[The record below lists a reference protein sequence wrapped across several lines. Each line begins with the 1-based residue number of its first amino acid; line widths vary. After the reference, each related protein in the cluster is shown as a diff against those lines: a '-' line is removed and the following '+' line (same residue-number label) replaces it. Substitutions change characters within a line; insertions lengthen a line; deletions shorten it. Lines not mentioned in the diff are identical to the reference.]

1 MFDLDRSTGIYREE
15 VNLKTAIMSFIN
27 AVLRCGPGK
36 VVVQNMQNHLI
47 SNYCGSVRSKGS
59 LV

>member
-36 VVVQNMQNHLI
+36 VGYSPTTRRLFEPHCEKTGLR
-47 SNYCGSVRSKGS
+47 GF
-59 LV
+59 

>member
-36 VVVQNMQNHLI
+36 VVKNMQNHLI
-47 SNYCGSVRSKGS
+47 SKYCGSVRSKGS

>member
-36 VVVQNMQNHLI
+36 VCNSPNIFNNSGCLSCEHA
-47 SNYCGSVRSKGS
+47 
-59 LV
+59 